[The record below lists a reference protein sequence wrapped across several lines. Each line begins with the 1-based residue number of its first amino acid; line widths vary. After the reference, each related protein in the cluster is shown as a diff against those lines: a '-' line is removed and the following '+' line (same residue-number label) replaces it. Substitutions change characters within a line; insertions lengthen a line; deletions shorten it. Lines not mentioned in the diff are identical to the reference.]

1 MDILSLLIITIF
13 FVLIYLL
20 TRKKKSSFEIIRQ
33 IAKSKGI
40 ELTRLGIYHNK
51 KWLLKV
57 EYHKIWD
64 MILNKGSLGLGE
76 SYMLNDW
83 TSDNLD
89 ELFYYIKQHPIDI
102 RSVISFDLLWT
113 KFVNYSV
120 ESFINPQNAKN
131 SLKVGK
137 QHYDIGNELYQ
148 YMLGSRMIYS
158 CGYWKNCKTLDEA
171 QLAKM
176 ELICNK
182 LQLTE
187 GMTILDVGCGWGE
200 LAKYI
205 AQKYKVKVVGIT
217 ISQEQVNYAQN
228 LCQGLEVEIRFQDYR
243 HVTEKFDRIV
253 SVGMYEHV
261 GLQNYRTFADK
272 MRQCLKPGGLFLLHS
287 IVGNRSTTGG
297 DAWLNK
303 YIFPNSMLP
312 SLVQI
317 TQSLEKLW
325 TIEDM
330 HNIGPHYDS
339 TLMAWYDN
347 FINNWDKIKDK
358 YDDTFKRMWSYYLLS
373 SAGLF
378 RARDLQVYQFVLTY
392 TTSNSYDCR

>member
-1 MDILSLLIITIF
+1 MLFQLIIIIF
-13 FVLIYLL
+13 LFLLYLL

-40 ELTRLGIYHNK
+40 ELTHLGIYHNS

-57 EYHKIWD
+57 ETPKMWD
-64 MILNKGSLGLGE
+64 MILSKGSLGIGE
-76 SYMLNDW
+76 SYMLNYW
-83 TSDNLD
+83 TSDKLD
-89 ELFYYIKQHPIDI
+89 ELFYYIKQHSIDA
-102 RSVISFDLLWT
+102 RSIISFDLLWNKCSQLIT
-113 KFVNYSV
+113 D
-120 ESFINPQNAKN
+120 FIVNPQNIKN

-137 QHYDIGNELYQ
+137 QHYDIGNEFYK
-148 YMLGSRMIYS
+148 YMLGNKMIYS
-158 CGYWKNCKTLDEA
+158 CGFWKNCKTLDKA
-171 QLAKM
+171 QVAKM
-176 ELICNK
+176 ELICYK

-200 LAKYI
+200 LAKYM
-205 AQKYKVKVVGIT
+205 AQKYKVKVIGIT
-217 ISQEQVNYAQN
+217 ISQEQVNYAKY
-228 LCQGLEVEIRFQDYR
+228 LCQDLAVEIRFQDYR
-243 HVTEKFDRIV
+243 KVTEKFDRIV

-261 GLQNYRTFADK
+261 GLQNYGTFARE
-272 MRQCLKPGGLFLLHS
+272 MRRCLKPGGLFLLHS
-287 IVGNRSTTGG
+287 IVGNRSTVIG
-297 DAWLNK
+297 DTWLNK

-325 TIEDM
+325 TIEDA
-330 HNIGPHYDS
+330 HNIGPHYDH
-339 TLMAWYDN
+339 TLMAWYNN
-347 FINNWDKIKDK
+347 FINNWDKINSKGI
-358 YDDTFKRMWSYYLLS
+358 YNETFKRMWSYYLLS